1 MKVGTT
7 EDEAR
12 ECGVLLVNA
21 GRQTYGSDKQRVA
34 AKYQIKSRDRA
45 LSSTACHKH
54 MVVVPSREVNPT
66 TK

>member
-1 MKVGTT
+1 MKVGTIG
-7 EDEAR
+7 DEAR
-12 ECGVLLVNA
+12 ECGVSLVNA

-45 LSSTACHKH
+45 LSFTACRKH
-54 MVVVPSREVNPT
+54 TVVVPSREVNPM